1 MKHSV
6 YTPFTK
12 DPCDIGQI
20 MRGLIAVCRL
30 WKGDTWTR
38 KIAICNGGNE
48 ERSCLLGLQ
57 PDASVLLC
65 VLYSPSHW
73 VLLVATRPVQGSSPA
88 HPAPACVLYDGKH
101 ADLVLARLFE
111 DGCLPAVLRGP
122 TEQEIRV
129 LLDTAAKCA
138 RMKREREQ
146 EAASRPAAAAAA
158 RILQDD
164 DEEYEEHDD
173 AEDDEEHEED
183 VEDARDIGH
192 AEESMESE
200 PNEARTPKRSKTTA
214 RSFLDTPGSKFSD
227 EAMTPPA
234 VSRKVTTLDRAPR
247 KGQAEKAAKKANK
260 AKRAKPAQNAE
271 RSKKERQAAGLAR
284 CNERGVGHTLFQ
296 KKHYAAGCPPAQ
308 GHWQCFL
315 EAAGDSSKVLVCTIC
330 EEMLETLDS
339 DAAGRQAAPAS
350 SLVASPAPAT
360 LGPRIHSRGRP
371 RKGEAAESRWSL
383 SLFIK
388 QHRQDIYEQTSE
400 SFAKAAKYRCKACRR
415 EIKFGSQTC
424 PKKLYDHETGQRHK
438 DGVDRLRGH
447 QQPAEGQL
455 CQLVSVAGG
464 GVGEGD
470 NASNAQDCSRPC
482 NGVPSNNPLLPM
494 HDLEWSLTEFVMMGQ
509 PRTVYAQGE
518 TDPAEQARFIV
529 QDG

>member
-38 KIAICNGGNE
+38 KIAICDGGNE

-88 HPAPACVLYDGKH
+88 HPARACVLYDGKEDKVCRDAAEAFRCH
-101 ADLVLARLFE
+101 LLAVRWMQDPGPLVVASTRRQDDAWSCGHRVVVAADLVLARLFE
-111 DGCLPAVLRGP
+111 DGCLPAVLHGP

-158 RILQDD
+158 GILQDD

-214 RSFLDTPGSKFSD
+214 RSFLDTPDSKFSD

-247 KGQAEKAAKKANK
+247 KGQAEKAAK
-260 AKRAKPAQNAE
+260 PAQNAE

-284 CNERGVGHTLFQ
+284 CNERGVGHTCFRKSTMQPAVHQPRDTGSAFSKLQ
-296 KKHYAAGCPPAQ
+296 GIGRRCLCARSAKRCWKH
-308 GHWQCFL
+308 L
-315 EAAGDSSKVLVCTIC
+315 TV
-330 EEMLETLDS
+330 MLL
-339 DAAGRQAAPAS
+339 GVRRLQPPAS
-350 SLVASPAPAT
+350 SHLLLQPPWVPGYTPEDVHAKVRRLS
-360 LGPRIHSRGRP
+360 HDGRCP
-371 RKGEAAESRWSL
+371 CSS
-383 SLFIK
+383 SSI
-388 QHRQDIYEQTSE
+388 
-400 SFAKAAKYRCKACRR
+400 AKT
-415 EIKFGSQTC
+415 FM
-424 PKKLYDHETGQRHK
+424 
-438 DGVDRLRGH
+438 
-447 QQPAEGQL
+447 
-455 CQLVSVAGG
+455 
-464 GVGEGD
+464 
-470 NASNAQDCSRPC
+470 SRPA
-482 NGVPSNNPLLPM
+482 SRLPK
-494 HDLEWSLTEFVMMGQ
+494 Q
-509 PRTVYAQGE
+509 PNTG
-518 TDPAEQARFIV
+518 ARLV
-529 QDG
+529 GGR